1 MKESLHRPDPDELLN
16 ALKSEEET
24 IRHGK
29 LKIFFGMCAGVGK
42 TYTMLETALAE
53 RGKGVDIVIGYI
65 ETHGRKE
72 TDKLTEGF
80 EIVPRKL
87 LSYKSAS
94 FSEMDI
100 DAIISRKPQIVLVD
114 ELAHSNVP
122 GSRHAKRV
130 QDVSE
135 ILENGINVYTT
146 LNVQHLESRSEIV
159 TQVTGI
165 LVRETIPDE
174 IFENAWEVELV
185 DLSTEELLQ
194 RLAEGKVYTPDKSG
208 EAIKNFFKKE
218 NITALREMALRI
230 VAERVDKQLREYMQ
244 NKSIKG
250 PWKSGLHLLVAIGPG
265 PNSGRLLRWAK
276 ILSYSMGATIQS
288 VYVEPTGKLTAAGKE
303 QLNRNIN
310 LSKKLGISFSLIS
323 DLDKVKGILNF
334 AQKENITHIIV
345 GKPLR
350 SNFLQFLK
358 SGNFINRL
366 IRYSGDIDVYI
377 LNAGSRVQKTF
388 NGRITKPSFTSTF
401 KDYFVV
407 ILFVI
412 LTTLICFSIKDLIGY
427 QVVSFILLFLVS
439 ILSLFYGIG
448 PILIAA
454 TLSASIWDYFFIP
467 PYFTMH
473 IYKPVDVL
481 MLIMFFIIALMN
493 GILTSRTRRQEEK
506 IRVREER
513 TRALYQLTKDLNSVS
528 GFEDVIKIAKVF
540 IQKYFILQ
548 CQIAI
553 RNDYNQLDIS
563 NSLMPDGFLSG
574 NDKSIAEW
582 VFKNNLKAGRFTSTL
597 PSGKYTFYPL
607 SGTNVN
613 MGVLIAEHED
623 LLTFGEEQFW
633 DTSLSQISAKLERE
647 YFREAA
653 KKAYVISESEK
664 LYKTLFN
671 SISHELR
678 IPVTTI
684 MAASDNIIS
693 DEYPEEAKRK
703 FNSEIN
709 QASIRLN
716 HLIDNLL
723 NMSRLESG
731 RISPNANW
739 CDVHDL
745 ANKVAESLDRELSSF
760 TLSVIIPEDMP
771 MVYIDFGLMEQA
783 IHNLVLNSVQHS
795 PHGSVI
801 RLKFFYDNGF
811 IVIQVMDRGSGFEEA
826 DLDSIFNKFYRGKN
840 SAAGGSGLGL
850 SIVKGFVEA
859 HKGIVVAE
867 NRQNGGAK
875 VTIRI
880 PAQRND
886 PKINL

>member
-1 MKESLHRPDPDELLN
+1 MKEFLHRPDPDELLN

-80 EIVPRKL
+80 EIIPRKL
-87 LSYKSAS
+87 LSYRSAS

-194 RLAEGKVYTPDKSG
+194 RLAEGKVYTPDQSG
-208 EAIKNFFKKE
+208 EAVKNFFKKE

-288 VYVEPTGKLTAAGKE
+288 VYVEPTGKLTASGKE

-310 LSKKLGISFSLIS
+310 LSKKLGIGFSLIS

-350 SNFLQFLK
+350 RNFLPFLH
-358 SGNFINRL
+358 SGTFINRL

-377 LNAGSRVQKTF
+377 LNAGSRMHQTV
-388 NGRITKPSFTSTF
+388 NGRITKPSFTSSF
-401 KDYFVV
+401 KDYLVV

-412 LTTLICFSIKDLIGY
+412 LTTLVCFSIKELIGY

-467 PYFTMH
+467 PSFTMH

-513 TRALYQLTKDLNSVS
+513 TRALYQLTKDFNSVS
-528 GFEDVIKIAKVF
+528 GFEDVIKIAKLF
-540 IQKYFILQ
+540 IQKYFNLQ

-563 NSLMPDGFLSG
+563 SSLMPDGFLSG

-613 MGVLIAEHED
+613 MGVLIAEHND

-703 FNSEIN
+703 FSSEIN

-716 HLIDNLL
+716 RLIDNLL

-731 RISPNANW
+731 RISLNANW

-745 ANKVAESLDRELSSF
+745 ANKVAESLDRELTSF

-783 IHNLVLNSVQHS
+783 IHNLVLNSIQHS
-795 PHGSVI
+795 PQGSVI

>member
-388 NGRITKPSFTSTF
+388 YGRITKPSFTSTF